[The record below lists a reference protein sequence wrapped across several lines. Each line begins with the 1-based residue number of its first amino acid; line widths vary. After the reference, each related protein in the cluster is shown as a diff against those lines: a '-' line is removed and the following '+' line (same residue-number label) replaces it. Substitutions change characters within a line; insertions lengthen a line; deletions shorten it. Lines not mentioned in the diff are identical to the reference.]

1 MFVIQKVYAFFKI
14 LLEYITLEKSESNYS
29 KLKTNDDKTLTD
41 SAWTERWRRL
51 QILLTFFWPDASRG
65 IQVRILLCIL
75 IVIAESSTSIFV
87 PVYNQRIVDSIDKKV
102 FCWDLIL
109 IYVGLQFLS
118 MGPLWAV
125 RSFLWQHVHNF
136 INRNVE
142 TKFFA
147 HLHRLSL
154 RWHLSRRSGEILE
167 LMNSASYSI
176 SSLASYCLFSFGP
189 AILDILTSVV
199 FLTATFNWYF
209 GLLITITLVLYLRIR
224 IYVTNWAQT
233 FEKKL
238 QVKEKSAVGVD
249 SLLNIETIK
258 YCGTTKY
265 EVEAYANALLEDQKV
280 LFTAEIAFHV
290 TNLFENVVVCGS
302 LLVSSLLCAYLV
314 VDTGSL
320 TSGQYVF
327 FAAYMLQLY
336 SPMNRL
342 SGIYRHFQDLFIDMG
357 KLYDILNEKPEVV
370 DAHDAIEFSKPRG
383 DIIFSHVCFSYDPDR
398 EILND
403 VSFSVAAGKTVALVG
418 PSGSGKST
426 IIRLLSRFYDVG
438 SGSISI
444 DGVDVKKMTQES
456 LHAVLGIVPQDT
468 ILFNKTIKYNIKYG
482 QLDAT
487 DDEVESAA
495 RAADIHDNIL
505 NFPDKYETEVGDRGL
520 RLSGG
525 EKQRVAIA
533 RTILKAPPI
542 VLLDEAT
549 SALDTQTERN
559 IQSAIAQ
566 VCQNRTT
573 IIVAHRLSTIIHADE
588 ILVLK
593 EGRIIERGRHEALL
607 QKGGTYAE
615 MWQKQ
620 FNDEIHE
627 KQD

>member
-1 MFVIQKVYAFFKI
+1 M
-14 LLEYITLEKSESNYS
+14 EKT
-29 KLKTNDDKTLTD
+29 TNSFD
-41 SAWTERWRRL
+41 
-51 QILLTFFWPDASRG
+51 
-65 IQVRILLCIL
+65 
-75 IVIAESSTSIFV
+75 IFLAGCQ
-87 PVYNQRIVDSIDKKV
+87 Y
-102 FCWDLIL
+102 
-109 IYVGLQFLS
+109 
-118 MGPLWAV
+118 
-125 RSFLWQHVHNF
+125 
-136 INRNVE
+136 RNP
-142 TKFFA
+142 
-147 HLHRLSL
+147 S
-154 RWHLSRRSGEILE
+154 
-167 LMNSASYSI
+167 
-176 SSLASYCLFSFGP
+176 
-189 AILDILTSVV
+189 
-199 FLTATFNWYF
+199 
-209 GLLITITLVLYLRIR
+209 IR
-224 IYVTNWAQT
+224 ISVTNWAQT
-233 FEKKL
+233 FEKKPE
-238 QVKEKSAVGVD
+238 VKEKSAVGVD

-280 LFTAEIAFHV
+280 QFNMEIAFHV
-290 TNLFENVVVCGS
+290 TDLFENGVVCGS

-370 DAHDAIEFSKPRG
+370 DAHDAIEFSNPRG

-403 VSFSVAAGKTVALVG
+403 VSFSVVAGKTLALVG

-482 QLDAT
+482 QSDAT

-533 RTILKAPPI
+533 RTILKGPPI

-559 IQSAIAQ
+559 IQSAIGQ
-566 VCQNRTT
+566 VCKNRTT

-593 EGRIIERGRHEALL
+593 EGRIIERGRHEVLL
-607 QKGGTYAE
+607 QRGGTYGE

-620 FNDEIHE
+620 FNEEIHE